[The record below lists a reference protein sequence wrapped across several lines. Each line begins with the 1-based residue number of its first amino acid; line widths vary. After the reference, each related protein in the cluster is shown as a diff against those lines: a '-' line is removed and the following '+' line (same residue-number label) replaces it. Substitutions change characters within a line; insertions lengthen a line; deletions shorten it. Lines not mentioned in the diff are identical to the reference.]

1 MLTLYRLT
9 QSSDEDEYFEESDNS
24 TEDVVHFP
32 TCLSDMMSMD
42 NDFPPRAHC
51 LVRWYG
57 FRSFVTLSLIASG
70 TIGGAGLISESK
82 CNLLLSSAC
91 IVLSESGCEVPLFIQ
106 IQQNWRKMFTGVC
119 SLPSIPRGGR

>member
-1 MLTLYRLT
+1 MLTLYQLK
-9 QSSDEDEYFEESDNS
+9 QSNEEDQYFDESDGS
-24 TEDVVHFP
+24 ADDDVHFP
-32 TCLSDMMSMD
+32 ACMQDMMSLE

-57 FRSFVTLSLIASG
+57 FRSFVALSLITAGASG
-70 TIGGAGLISESK
+70 GVGLISESK

-106 IQQNWRKMFTGVC
+106 VQQNWRKMFTGNN
-119 SLPSIPRGGR
+119 